1 MVSVQINNV
10 NPYFRTNRLDLKAV
24 SNPIANQ
31 TSVSVEDKTP
41 VYPSFQAASAVIST
55 RTTLTDSEIPKYNL
69 LTTYLDKKDRE
80 ALNLALKSG
89 LLLRSDSQDKST
101 VLDNLYKIV
110 STPRLEGLSPE
121 NILKDTLQTLVNPSI
136 ITQKFG
142 DIPKSVKPQVLDYM
156 TGGSQDPRERQL
168 QETELRDMYSGCCV
182 AASIEFNLAHR
193 QPAEFT
199 RFVEGLTSP
208 KMEVKKTIDLDQLSK
223 NMVDA
228 VWLLNAFEVPYEMKG
243 LKQAEVT
250 LKPDKEAILRARIQN
265 YYRDKLE
272 RSSIDVLM
280 QSTLMQLGTEQTYSS
295 LVDKRG
301 GKFSREDKGLI
312 DFEKT
317 FVESIVK
324 NKDTTSVVYQTVDEN
339 QRVVGFEADYKTVK
353 SQLLEAL
360 NMGENIIIGYVLTD
374 STGVIENA
382 HEITIIGS
390 RQTPTGET
398 IFICNDTDDD
408 YPYPIEYSE
417 SYLIPKI
424 HHAGLPTSVAEK
436 SLTQTEN
443 WQIALN
449 DFEKYKEEKG
459 L

>member
-1 MVSVQINNV
+1 
-10 NPYFRTNRLDLKAV
+10 
-24 SNPIANQ
+24 
-31 TSVSVEDKTP
+31 
-41 VYPSFQAASAVIST
+41 
-55 RTTLTDSEIPKYNL
+55 
-69 LTTYLDKKDRE
+69 
-80 ALNLALKSG
+80 
-89 LLLRSDSQDKST
+89 
-101 VLDNLYKIV
+101 
-110 STPRLEGLSPE
+110 
-121 NILKDTLQTLVNPSI
+121 
-136 ITQKFG
+136 
-142 DIPKSVKPQVLDYM
+142 
-156 TGGSQDPRERQL
+156 
-168 QETELRDMYSGCCV
+168 
-182 AASIEFNLAHR
+182 
-193 QPAEFT
+193 
-199 RFVEGLTSP
+199 
-208 KMEVKKTIDLDQLSK
+208 
-223 NMVDA
+223 
-228 VWLLNAFEVPYEMKG
+228 
-243 LKQAEVT
+243 
-250 LKPDKEAILRARIQN
+250 
-265 YYRDKLE
+265 
-272 RSSIDVLM
+272 M

-301 GKFSREDKGLI
+301 GKFSREVKGLI

-339 QRVVGFEADYKTVK
+339 QRVVGFEADFKTVK
-353 SQLLEAL
+353 SQLLVAL